1 MRSDTQR
8 PPRFTSGIT
17 TALQRD
23 QRGTRA
29 CASKCRWC
37 TGCRVEGSCRKGG
50 GVLYCIFH
58 CVFSYS
64 VLRTFCYGRQHCIS
78 LAIHHKLRSAK
89 TNWLSCETPLL
100 VWYGWCYD
108 RSTFRPHCRASKI
121 GHLWQCYILPSCLS
135 LLNRH
140 VNHPVSRH
148 HPLSSA
154 AFSQIR
160 SHLTRQ
166 MRSELH
172 VALQPPAI
180 ICVRN
185 LVLWGCS
192 ACVITRVQTLIPS

>member
-1 MRSDTQR
+1 M
-8 PPRFTSGIT
+8 
-17 TALQRD
+17 
-23 QRGTRA
+23 
-29 CASKCRWC
+29 
-37 TGCRVEGSCRKGG
+37 
-50 GVLYCIFH
+50 LYCIFH

-100 VWYGWCYD
+100 VWYGWYYD

-121 GHLWQCYILPSCLS
+121 GHLWQCYILPACLS

-180 ICVRN
+180 MCVRN

-192 ACVITRVQTLIPS
+192 ACVITCVQTLIPSTRHEHCKCETQHIKKLHRDCILDNMLDKKQYIMQYTHCMTH